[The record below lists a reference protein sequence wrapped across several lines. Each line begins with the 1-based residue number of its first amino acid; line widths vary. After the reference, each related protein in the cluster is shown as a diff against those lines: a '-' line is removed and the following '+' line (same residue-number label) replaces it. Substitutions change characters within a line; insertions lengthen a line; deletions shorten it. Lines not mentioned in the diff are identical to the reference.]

1 MLVLGKY
8 LILKKVDIYKI
19 IIDMRIMVVVYHRMH
34 HLELLMY
41 LPVIQLNIKNYDILF
56 ISIYQI
62 NLHI

>member
-19 IIDMRIMVVVYHRMH
+19 TIDMHIMVVVYHRMH

-41 LPVIQLNIKNYDILF
+41 LPVIQLNIKNYDMLF